1 MRQAYI
7 IKKKKRD
14 STENIIYFL
23 WNPFARLT
31 WLYYNQARRAKGSDG
46 FGKRV
51 NSLCSN
57 RKSLVWRKE
66 GDGREEDNPATWV
79 QLELHN
85 IRKL

>member
-1 MRQAYI
+1 MLIYERALNEAGLYY
-7 IKKKKRD
+7 KKKY

-23 WNPFARLT
+23 WNPFARR
-31 WLYYNQARRAKGSDG
+31 ARGSDG

-66 GDGREEDNPATWV
+66 GDGREEDNPASWV